1 MEAQL
6 ERIREHVKVL
16 NHSSERMSQE
26 LVVLSRRMERLETNQ
41 AWLMKLIWIVISGT
55 AVVIFKVF
63 AL

>member
-6 ERIREHVKVL
+6 ERIREHVKIL
-16 NHSSERMSQE
+16 NHSSERMSRE

-41 AWLMKLIWIVISGT
+41 GWLMKLIWIVISGT

-63 AL
+63 AP

>member
-6 ERIREHVKVL
+6 ERIREHVKIL
-16 NHSSERMSQE
+16 NHSSERMSRE

-41 AWLMKLIWIVISGT
+41 SWLMKLIWVVISGT

-63 AL
+63 AP

>member
-1 MEAQL
+1 MEEQL
-6 ERIREHVKVL
+6 DRIREHVKVL

-63 AL
+63 AP

>member
-1 MEAQL
+1 MEEQL
-6 ERIREHVKVL
+6 DRIREHVKVL

-26 LVVLSRRMERLETNQ
+26 LVVLSHRMERLETNQ

-63 AL
+63 AP

>member
-26 LVVLSRRMERLETNQ
+26 LVMLSRRMERLETNQ

-63 AL
+63 AP

>member
-1 MEAQL
+1 MEAPL
-6 ERIREHVKVL
+6 ERSREHVKVL

-55 AVVIFKVF
+55 SVVIFKVF

>member
-1 MEAQL
+1 MEAQR

-63 AL
+63 AP

>member
-1 MEAQL
+1 MEEQL
-6 ERIREHVKVL
+6 DRIREHVKVL

-55 AVVIFKVF
+55 SVVIFKVF
-63 AL
+63 VP

>member
-6 ERIREHVKVL
+6 DRIREHVKIL

-26 LVVLSRRMERLETNQ
+26 LVSLSHRMERLETNQ

-63 AL
+63 AP

>member
-41 AWLMKLIWIVISGT
+41 AWLMKLMWIVISGT

>member
-1 MEAQL
+1 MEEQL
-6 ERIREHVKVL
+6 DRIREHVKVL

-55 AVVIFKVF
+55 SVVIFKVF
-63 AL
+63 AP

>member
-1 MEAQL
+1 MEEQL
-6 ERIREHVKVL
+6 DRIREHVKVL

-55 AVVIFKVF
+55 SVVSFKVF
-63 AL
+63 AP

>member
-63 AL
+63 AP